1 MSNNNNQNWE
11 DDDFDFEDDE
21 PTVVPQGNDLVKQ
34 LRKADR
40 QKERRIKEMEAE
52 LQTLRSQQRDV
63 AISRVLESEGVN
75 PKIAKFIPTDI
86 TEADAIK
93 AWLTENGEVIGYNP
107 NRQEDAQQVSYA
119 DIESLQNMD
128 EVLDGALSQTQLDNQ
143 YQMLNQVQTQDDLMR
158 LIMGQD

>member
-1 MSNNNNQNWE
+1 MSNNNQNWE

-63 AISRVLESEGVN
+63 SISRVLENEGVN
-75 PKIAKFIPTDI
+75 PKIAKFIPADI

-107 NRQEDAQQVSYA
+107 NREETQQVSYA

-128 EVLDGALSQTQLDNQ
+128 EVLDGALSQNQLDSQ
-143 YQMLNQVQTQDDLMR
+143 YQLLNQVQTQDDLMR